1 MIFLYYT
8 TLILIYDVLLPSRLY
23 YIQFKRVKISCGPGL
38 GAKAGHRGPDM
49 WARGW
54 ITQTHTFGLS
64 IGMSAT
70 DAVIQQQQQKNFMD
84 QVVLRNKLGILQ
96 H

>member
-1 MIFLYYT
+1 M
-8 TLILIYDVLLPSRLY
+8 LLPSRLY
-23 YIQFKRVKISCGPGL
+23 YVQFKRVKISCGPGL

-49 WARGW
+49 RARGW

-70 DAVIQQQQQKNFMD
+70 DAAIQKKKKKKKIHGSG
-84 QVVLRNKLGILQ
+84 RPSE
-96 H
+96 